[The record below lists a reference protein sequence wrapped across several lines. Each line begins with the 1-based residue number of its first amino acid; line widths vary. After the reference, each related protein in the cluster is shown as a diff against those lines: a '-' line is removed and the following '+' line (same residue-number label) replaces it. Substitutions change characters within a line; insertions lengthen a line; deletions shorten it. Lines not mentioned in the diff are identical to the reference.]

1 MFRKFLVGSIVLV
14 ATVLVATTSAFGQDA
29 NNSAAADWTKSVSAG
44 LSLTDG
50 NSNASNFNLNGKLG
64 RDYQNEVWR
73 FEADYNFG
81 DTKETP
87 DSPRTETRNDFRVL
101 GDYRHIFND
110 VYFGGMGADLRHDEI
125 ADLDY
130 RFTLSP
136 SVGMYV
142 IREDDLKL
150 SIEGGPAYIFEEIG
164 GESDNYL
171 APRIANRLDWKIS
184 DTAKLFQTAEY
195 LFDISDSDAYL
206 VNAELG
212 IETTVTELVSLV
224 VSIKDAYNNAPADG
238 KERNDIAI
246 ISGLKLNL

>member
-1 MFRKFLVGSIVLV
+1 MFRKLLIGGLVL
-14 ATVLVATTSAFGQDA
+14 ATTNTAFAQDT
-29 NNSAAADWTKSVSAG
+29 NNTTAADWTKSVSAG

-50 NSNASNFNLNGKLG
+50 NSNASNFNLNGKMG

-87 DSPRTETRNDFRVL
+87 DSPRTETRNDYRFL
-101 GDYRHIFND
+101 GDYRRIFDD
-110 VYFGGMGADLRHDEI
+110 VYFGGIGADLRHDEI

-130 RFTLSP
+130 RFTISP
-136 SVGMYV
+136 SVGMYL
-142 IREDDLKL
+142 IKEDDLKL
-150 SIEGGPAYIFEEIG
+150 SVEGGPSYVFEELG
-164 GESDNYL
+164 GESDSYL

-195 LFDISDSDAYL
+195 LFDISDSSAYL
-206 VNAELG
+206 LNAEIG

-224 VSIKDAYNNAPADG
+224 VSIKDAYNNNPAEG
-238 KERNDIAI
+238 KEKNDLAI

>member
-1 MFRKFLVGSIVLV
+1 MFRKFLAGSLILA
-14 ATVLVATTSAFGQDA
+14 ATNSALAQDAATTDA
-29 NNSAAADWTKSVSAG
+29 TDWTKAVSAG

-50 NSNASNFNLNGKLG
+50 NSNATNFNLNGKLG
-64 RDYQNEVWR
+64 REYKDEVWR

-87 DSPRTETRNDFRVL
+87 DSPRTETRNDYRLL

-110 VYFGGMGADLRHDEI
+110 FYFGGIGADLRHDEI

-130 RFTLSP
+130 RFTISP
-136 SVGMYV
+136 SVGMYL
-142 IREDDLKL
+142 IKEDDLKL
-150 SIEGGPAYIFEEIG
+150 SVEGGPSYVFEELG
-164 GESDNYL
+164 GASNDYL

-195 LFDISDSDAYL
+195 LFDISDSSAYL
-206 VNAELG
+206 LNAEIG
-212 IETTVTELVSLV
+212 IETTVTALVSLV
-224 VSIKDAYNNAPADG
+224 VSIKDAYNNNPAEG
-238 KERNDIAI
+238 KEKNDIAI

>member
-1 MFRKFLVGSIVLV
+1 MFRKFLAGSLVLA
-14 ATVLVATTSAFGQDA
+14 ATNSAIAQDATTTDA
-29 NNSAAADWTKSVSAG
+29 TDWTKAVSAG

-50 NSNASNFNLNGKLG
+50 NSNATNFNLNGKLG
-64 RDYQNEVWR
+64 REYKDEVWR

-87 DSPRTETRNDFRVL
+87 DSPRTETRNDYRLL

-110 VYFGGMGADLRHDEI
+110 FYFGGIGADLRHDEI
-125 ADLDY
+125 ADLNY
-130 RFTLSP
+130 RFTVSP

-142 IREDDLKL
+142 IKEDDLKL
-150 SIEGGPAYIFEEIG
+150 SLEAGPSYVFEELG
-164 GESDNYL
+164 GVSNDYL

-195 LFDISDSDAYL
+195 LFDISDSNAYL
-206 VNAELG
+206 LNAEIG

-224 VSIKDAYNNAPADG
+224 VSIKDAYNNNPAEG
-238 KERNDIAI
+238 KEKNDIAI

>member
-1 MFRKFLVGSIVLV
+1 MFRKFLAGSLILA
-14 ATVLVATTSAFGQDA
+14 ATNSALAQDAATTDA
-29 NNSAAADWTKSVSAG
+29 TDWTKAVSAG

-50 NSNASNFNLNGKLG
+50 NSNATNFNLNGKLG
-64 RDYQNEVWR
+64 REYKDEVWR

-87 DSPRTETRNDFRVL
+87 DSPRTETRNDYRLL

-110 VYFGGMGADLRHDEI
+110 FYFGGIGADLRHDEI

-130 RFTLSP
+130 RFTISP
-136 SVGMYV
+136 SVGMYL
-142 IREDDLKL
+142 IKEDDLKL
-150 SIEGGPAYIFEEIG
+150 SVEGGPSYVFEELG
-164 GESDNYL
+164 GESDSYL

-195 LFDISDSDAYL
+195 LFDISDSSAYL
-206 VNAELG
+206 LNAEIG

-224 VSIKDAYNNAPADG
+224 VSIKDAYNNNPAEG
-238 KERNDIAI
+238 KEKNDLAI

>member
-1 MFRKFLVGSIVLV
+1 
-14 ATVLVATTSAFGQDA
+14 
-29 NNSAAADWTKSVSAG
+29 
-44 LSLTDG
+44 
-50 NSNASNFNLNGKLG
+50 
-64 RDYQNEVWR
+64 
-73 FEADYNFG
+73 
-81 DTKETP
+81 
-87 DSPRTETRNDFRVL
+87 
-101 GDYRHIFND
+101 
-110 VYFGGMGADLRHDEI
+110 
-125 ADLDY
+125 
-130 RFTLSP
+130 
-136 SVGMYV
+136 MYV